1 MWEVE
6 LHQGSKITDKSYS
19 SIQIARAGN
28 LLSGGGIVGNCNL
41 MEEKAVFHLRYQLV
55 FSVMGFVLISMP
67 VTAGIVLSGYIH
79 FDSHLKNC
87 VI

>member
-1 MWEVE
+1 
-6 LHQGSKITDKSYS
+6 
-19 SIQIARAGN
+19 
-28 LLSGGGIVGNCNL
+28 

-55 FSVMGFVLISMP
+55 FSVTGIVLISVP

-87 VI
+87 IIEEAAFPHQNFHGGLLVQQQHSD